1 MNQHK
6 KKSKTKKLIQILNT
20 IGTDILCD
28 IQLNNQNLAIYR
40 IIKWMLIN
48 NSYKEIIYNKFTYR
62 LNSKNYIKQKKLANK
77 CIYKRQKKTKIYLIN
92 IFAILLF
99 QLLEMKMI
107 IQI

>member
-28 IQLNNQNLAIYR
+28 IQLNNQN
-40 IIKWMLIN
+40 LIN